1 MSTPPSGKHPFRR
14 PLSPK
19 GALLSAQQN
28 KIEIEGTG
36 GGKHKRS
43 SETFEEIVA
52 RANQQRFN
60 KKPSV
65 IGGPLS

>member
-36 GGKHKRS
+36 GGKHGRS
-43 SETFEEIVA
+43 TETFAEILA
-52 RANQQRFN
+52 RAKQARFN
-60 KKPSV
+60 KKPSNL
-65 IGGPLS
+65 GGPL